1 MTRVPQGTSLLS
13 ATVLSL
19 ISLSPHIT
27 PRPISAAD
35 KRIFYATGTGTPQIQ
50 VPNGASSTP
59 ILLREAL
66 HGPDIGATVVSIGR
80 IAKAGYTVLLDGD
93 TCKIK
98 NKNDNV
104 IGKIP
109 VGQNGLYRMEHEQ
122 VGAAILE
129 DNGILAL
136 HRRLGHISGDTI
148 RTLVCNNVVSGLQL
162 IDNKRPIFCNHK
174 GPWRS

>member
-1 MTRVPQGTSLLS
+1 MKNPAPKPTAPEAAQVNNTQVQSSEDPEDLAS
-13 ATVLSL
+13 AVAIHGAHEAELYDSGASRH
-19 ISLSPHIT
+19 ISPFRHRFITYQPIT

-35 KRIFYATGTGTPQIQ
+35 KHIFYAIGTGTLQIQ
-50 VPNGASSTP
+50 APNGASSTQ

-66 HGPDIGATVVSIGR
+66 HAPDVGVTVVSIGS
-80 IAKAGYTVLLDGD
+80 IAKAGYTVLFDGN

-109 VGQNGLYRMEHEQ
+109 AGQNGLYRVEHEQ

-136 HRRLGHISGDTI
+136 HR
-148 RTLVCNNVVSGLQL
+148 
-162 IDNKRPIFCNHK
+162 
-174 GPWRS
+174 